1 MITAADFE
9 HMMKMRKAQE
19 FRRQGFPPE
28 RALILAGVVPRP
40 GLDGSRRFFTREE
53 ANLIFAK
60 DDLARRMAEAE
71 VARSHRAR
79 KTRKASLFFQV
90 ILAIILA
97 IAVARIWKLV

>member
-28 RALILAGVVPRP
+28 RALVLAGVEPRP

-60 DDLARRMAEAE
+60 DDLATKKA
-71 VARSHRAR
+71 
-79 KTRKASLFFQV
+79 KTRIAQERRAWKMRRAARFVQFLV
-90 ILAIILA
+90 AIVLA